1 MSDRGVSVV
10 DLLRSQSATVSD
22 DIPEMSERASAV
34 FKSLG
39 LEEEM
44 RSIRRE
50 LTAATTK
57 SRVDFLTSKINA
69 IKAMLSTIK
78 LASETTA
85 QIGESEGTND
95 IDSIEVSIKRE
106 VSVNES

>member
-1 MSDRGVSVV
+1 MSSGNVSVA
-10 DLLRSQSATVSD
+10 DLINGPNSSHGVE
-22 DIPEMSERASAV
+22 IPEMSERASAV

-39 LEEEM
+39 LEDEM

-50 LTAATTK
+50 LTIATTK
-57 SRVDFLTSKINA
+57 SRVEFLTAKINA
-69 IKAMLSTIK
+69 IKTMLSTIK

-106 VSVNES
+106 ENKDEN